1 MSIDPA
7 TFQRAMEAAL
17 NVAREGARALGRLED
32 AARSPAFRKAVEILY
47 ACRGMVYVI
56 GMGKSGLVGQ
66 KMAATFASTGTP
78 ASFLHAGEAL
88 HGDLGA
94 LRPGDAAILI
104 SKSGQTREILAAL
117 DFLKAQRH
125 QCVGITNEPDSTL
138 ARGVDVALPLLV
150 DAEGCPLNLA
160 PMTSTAA
167 TMTTGDMLAAAL
179 IVARDFKPESF
190 ARLHPGGKL
199 GFLLTARVGS
209 LLGPN
214 ANPVVNSGASLRQ
227 AVVALVESRLGAALI
242 VDGAGK
248 LAGMLTDGDL
258 KRIMVGG
265 AGDVLDRPVDEVMT
279 KNPAVA
285 APEMTAAEALEIM
298 ENRERQISV
307 LPVVDP
313 SGRPLGVLRLH
324 DVIRS
329 GL

>member
-1 MSIDPA
+1 MDSA
-7 TFQRAMEAAL
+7 TFQRAVEAAV
-17 NVAREGARALGRLED
+17 NVALQGSRALGRLEK
-32 AARSPAFRKAVEILY
+32 AARSPQFRKAVEMLY

-94 LRPGDAAILI
+94 LRSGDVAILI

-125 QCVGITNEPDSTL
+125 QCIGITNELGSTL
-138 ARGVDVALPLLV
+138 AEGVDVALALRV

-167 TMTTGDMLAAAL
+167 TMTIGDMLAAAL

-199 GFLLTARVGS
+199 GFLLTARVGD

-214 ANPVVNSGASLRQ
+214 SKPMVKSGVTLRQ
-227 AVVALVESRLGAALI
+227 AVVALVESRLGAVLI
-242 VDGAGK
+242 VDGAGA
-248 LAGMLTDGDL
+248 LVGMLTDGDL
-258 KRIMVGG
+258 KRIMISG
-265 AGDVLDRPVDEVMT
+265 ASGALDAPVDEVMT
-279 KNPAVA
+279 RNPTVA
-285 APEMTAAEALEIM
+285 APDMTAAEALELM
-298 ENRERQISV
+298 ERRERQISV
-307 LPVVDP
+307 LPVVDK
-313 SGRPLGVLRLH
+313 SGHPLGVLRLH